1 MSLVTEGSPCPEIL
15 LNFWD
20 VNGQSVHFGEFTL
33 CNKVPNSVNPG
44 GHSPPPWVL
53 LVQYPLM
60 SLAHL
65 PNNFRPGGNKISWS
79 KMRGLLTPKSN
90 KVFSK

>member
-1 MSLVTEGSPCPEIL
+1 MGKVSTLENLPCVIKSLILSILEGI
-15 LNFWD
+15 
-20 VNGQSVHFGEFTL
+20 
-33 CNKVPNSVNPG
+33 
-44 GHSPPPWVL
+44 SPPPWVL

-65 PNNFRPGGNKISWS
+65 PNNFRPVGNKISWS